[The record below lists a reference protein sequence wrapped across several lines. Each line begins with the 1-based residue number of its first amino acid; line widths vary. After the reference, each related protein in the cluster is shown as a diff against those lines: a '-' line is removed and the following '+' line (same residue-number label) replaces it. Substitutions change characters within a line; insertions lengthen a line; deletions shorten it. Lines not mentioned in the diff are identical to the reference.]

1 MSSKGWEYS
10 EKTQTLIGQ
19 QKKRLVDQDTGE
31 IIEVDQ
37 ITKRAYGTKAFWK
50 IYLMDFLQI
59 LGIFDSKQVDIFIYI
74 LENTEQA
81 NNTFIGTYSKIQE
94 ATGVSR
100 GTVAKIMTKLQKNNF
115 ITKVQNGVWQ
125 VNPNIMMKGND
136 NKKQMLL
143 SYYNDEAAAT
153 KDNSEEVE

>member
-1 MSSKGWEYS
+1 MSTKGWEYS

-19 QKKRLVDQDTGE
+19 QRKRLLDQDTGE
-31 IIEVDQ
+31 LIEVDQ

-59 LGIFDSKQVDIFIYI
+59 LGVFDSKQVDIFIYI

-100 GTVAKIMTKLQKNNF
+100 PTVAKIMTKLQENKF
-115 ITKVQNGVWQ
+115 VTKVQNGVWQ

-143 SYYNDEAAAT
+143 SYYNDPINEVAAT
-153 KDNSEEVE
+153 KQEE